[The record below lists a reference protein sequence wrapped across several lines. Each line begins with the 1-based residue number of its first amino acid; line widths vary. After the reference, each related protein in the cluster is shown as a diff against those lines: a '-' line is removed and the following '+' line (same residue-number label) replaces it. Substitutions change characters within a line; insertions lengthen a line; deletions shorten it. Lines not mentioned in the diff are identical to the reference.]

1 MTPLKLFYR
10 DGCHLCE
17 DMLEQLQQLQRE
29 QMFPL
34 ELVDIDRDPAM
45 QSRYNDIVPVLENG
59 DGIRLSEYFLD
70 EAGLRRYLQG
80 G

>member
-1 MTPLKLFYR
+1 MTLLKLFYR

-34 ELVDIDRDPAM
+34 ELVDVDRDPAT
-45 QSRYNDIVPVLENG
+45 QARYNDIVPVLENG
-59 DGIRLSEYFLD
+59 DGIQLSEYFLD